1 MPSGRSNFVMP
12 ADCNTRTRDLFAYW
26 QSVHPATGIPGRQ
39 HIDPAAI
46 TALLP
51 NVWLVDVQ
59 RTPLRFRY
67 RLIGTRIAE
76 FYGVDY
82 TGKWLDEVFPQF
94 IGSETHSDCEAIA
107 ADGQPRWRR
116 GKPYLNYEEDF
127 NQLERIFLPLAANGT
142 DVDMLFC
149 LTVFFDTEGSAH

>member
-1 MPSGRSNFVMP
+1 MPSGQSKFVMP
-12 ADCNTRTRDLFAYW
+12 ADCNARTRDLFGYW
-26 QSVHPATGIPGRQ
+26 QSVHPEFGLPGRQ
-39 HIDPAAI
+39 HIDPAQI

-59 RTPLRFRY
+59 QTPLRFRY

-76 FYGVDY
+76 FYGVDH

-94 IGSETHSDCEAIA
+94 IGSQTHTDCEATV

-127 NQLERIFLPLAANGT
+127 SRLERIFLPLAANGT
-142 DVDMLFC
+142 DVDMLLC
-149 LTVFFDTEGSAH
+149 LTVFFDTEGATQ